1 MTTVNLGSM
10 SYNIDVKDKDAL
22 DGLTKVGEQTKKLSK
37 EFEDLIP
44 AIDKS
49 NSAIDKTSKALDK
62 TSKEIDKSS
71 SRTKSLSGEL
81 DKASD
86 SLIDTAINVDKTGA
100 SAKKTESSIES
111 LSYSVKGLD
120 AGYNRVADSTAKAAP
135 AIESS
140 GRAAK
145 QAEKNTGALGQT
157 AQNAAYQIQDFTA
170 QVTLGTSPVLA
181 LSQQLPQLLG
191 GLGATGAGIGAVV
204 AILGGLYLALG
215 DSTSASEKFEKAIEQ
230 AKATLTLSAD
240 GVAEYSDEMK
250 KLAAISNTL
259 AEIKLASTLA
269 NLTTGVKDGA
279 KALQDITT
287 DATNTINLFRDFD
300 DVVKSITGKRAGAE
314 GFEDAESAIKKF
326 NFAVAAFVAQRTPE
340 NVRDLEDAL
349 NGLVSA
355 GANSTKTGRELVTSA
370 VDLIGQ
376 FREAEITAE
385 QLKKGLEG
393 LTDESGKSR
402 ESIEKMVESLQLQA
416 DTIGMTERETAIYV
430 ASLKGANDAEVES
443 INLAYDAIEAYEKK
457 QQTIKDNAKALD
469 EYEAAIWRQM
479 NAEAAQFEQ
488 EQRRKQQASG
498 FASGIANRDNPQI
511 KELEQLAGYY
521 QQKLITTQEYEAAI
535 TQIIKEQADKRQR
548 VEAQRNSLILGS
560 TSQFFDAA
568 SGLAETFAGEQS
580 TAYKVL
586 FGISKAFA
594 IAQAGLNLSTA
605 ISQAS
610 TLPWPT
616 NIPAMAQ
623 AAASGAS
630 ILSAIQSAAYSGS
643 RNYGGGVGY
652 GGNYQVAEGGRTE
665 LYIPNRG
672 NPMLMGSKGGQ
683 VVSNSDLMSAFSG
696 GGNAA
701 APVVNI
707 YEAPPGTT
715 ADVQKGPDDRYIVN
729 VVVGNIN
736 NRGGILNAITRNTT
750 ASSKVV

>member
-10 SYNIDVKDKDAL
+10 SYSVDVKDEQAL
-22 DGLTKVGEQTKKLSK
+22 GGLSSVASAVRKTESELNSLT
-37 EFEDLIP
+37 P
-44 AIDKS
+44 A
-49 NSAIDKTSKALDK
+49 SAKASTALDK
-62 TSKEIDKSS
+62 T
-71 SRTKSLSGEL
+71 
-81 DKASD
+81 
-86 SLIDTAINVDKTGA
+86 GA
-100 SAKKTESSIES
+100 
-111 LSYSVKGLD
+111 
-120 AGYNRVADSTAKAAP
+120 
-135 AIESS
+135 
-140 GRAAK
+140 AAK
-145 QAEKNTGALGQT
+145 RAEKNTGALGQT

-279 KALQDITT
+279 KALQDITK

-300 DVVKSITGKRAGAE
+300 DVVKNITGKRAGAE
-314 GFEDAESAIKKF
+314 GFEDAESAIKDF

-376 FREAEITAE
+376 FREAEMTAD

-393 LTDESGKSR
+393 LTEESGKSR

-416 DTIGMTERETAIYV
+416 ETIGMTERETALYV
-430 ASLKGANDAEVES
+430 ASLKGANEAEVES
-443 INLAYDAIEAYEKK
+443 INLAYDTIEAYEKK
-457 QQTIKDNAKALD
+457 QQTIKDNAKSLD

-488 EQRRKQQASG
+488 EQRQKQQRAKTVTKQVE
-498 FASGIANRDNPQI
+498 GIAQSVDPLTQLQAERDRRLALVS
-511 KELEQLAGYY
+511 EYEQLETANH
-521 QQKLITTQEYEAAI
+521 QMAVEARAAIDAQYEAQKQAAI
-535 TQIIKEQADKRQR
+535 EKTFMMQSESNEMLIGTLNKLSGTVSQVFTGMLTQTMSARDAVQGLANAVLNEAINALVQMGIQYVKNAMMKETADK
-548 VEAQRNSLILGS
+548 AML
-560 TSQFFDAA
+560 A
-568 SGLAETFAGEQS
+568 SEQS
-580 TAYKVL
+580 TKAIKAAGHTAAVTAQVTEL
-586 FGISKAFA
+586 VALGAMGAFA
-594 IAQAGLNLSTA
+594 ATSA
-605 ISQAS
+605 IPIVGPALAPAAS
-610 TLPWPT
+610 AT
-616 NIPAMAQ
+616 
-623 AAASGAS
+623 AAAALTGMG
-630 ILSAIQSAAYSGS
+630 SAAIAAAPLAGA
-643 RNYGGGVGY
+643 RNYGGSVGY
-652 GGNYQVAEGGRTE
+652 GANYQFGEGGRTE

-672 NPMLMGSKGGQ
+672 NPILGNTQGGQ
-683 VVSNSDLMSAFSG
+683 VVSNSDLMSALSG
-696 GGNAA
+696 GGNAS